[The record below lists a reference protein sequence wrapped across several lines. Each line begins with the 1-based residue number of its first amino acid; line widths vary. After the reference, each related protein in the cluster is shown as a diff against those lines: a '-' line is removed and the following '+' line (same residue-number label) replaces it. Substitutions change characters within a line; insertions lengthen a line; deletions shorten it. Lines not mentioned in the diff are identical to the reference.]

1 MHRPLCDVGKQRRT
15 NRRSRVETERDA
27 GLEVGG
33 SQLVLS
39 DVMGRSGRAMIQA
52 LIAGETDPAK
62 LAALAHPK
70 VRASPARLREALRG
84 RVKRHHRFLLDL
96 HLQQIDA
103 LDAAS
108 ARLIGRSMPGSP
120 PFVTPSSS

>member
-1 MHRPLCDVGKQRRT
+1 LHRPLCDVGKQRRT

-103 LDAAS
+103 LAAGLPNH
-108 ARLIGRSMPGSP
+108 AGKDQRAGEAQGLG
-120 PFVTPSSS
+120 